1 MQEDLESE
9 DFQKWCL
16 SLGERP
22 MHMHRKVWEWCYIT
36 QALHERG
43 LLRIDSRGLGFA
55 VGQEP
60 LASFFASRG
69 ATILATD
76 LWEEVAEDAGWVD
89 TDQHASGLESLNSLG
104 LCPPELFRERVSF
117 RNVDMNQIP
126 NDLIGFDF
134 VWSACALEHLGSL
147 EFGAEFI
154 FNSMT
159 CLRPG
164 GIAVHTT
171 EYNVSSNTSTV
182 DDDSTVLY
190 RRIDLESI
198 VAELREAGHRV
209 QITFE
214 QGTGDIDEIVDVAP
228 YSHDPHL
235 KLQWGQYVI
244 TSFGLIVQKG
254 AMSRRSR
261 FSNRLSAAL
270 SRLPTRAARRE
281 YKRQP
286 SPPISAHMGGE

>member
-1 MQEDLESE
+1 MQKDLESE

-22 MHMHRKVWEWCYIT
+22 MHMHRKLWEWSYIT

-43 LLRIDSRGLGFA
+43 LLRNDLRGLGFA

-69 ATILATD
+69 VTILATD
-76 LWEEVAEDAGWVD
+76 LEEELAQDAWVD
-89 TDQHASGLESLNSLG
+89 TDQHASGLESLNSRG

-117 RNVDMNQIP
+117 RNTDMNQIP

-134 VWSACALEHLGSL
+134 IWSACALEHLGSL
-147 EFGAEFI
+147 ELGAEFI
-154 FNSMT
+154 FNSMR

-171 EYNVSSNTSTV
+171 EYNVSSNRRTV
-182 DDDSTVLY
+182 DHNTTVLY

-198 VAELREAGHRV
+198 VAELREAGHRI

-214 QGTGDIDEIVDVAP
+214 QGTGDIDEIVDVPP

-235 KLQWGQYVI
+235 KLQLDKYVI

-254 AMSRRSR
+254 
-261 FSNRLSAAL
+261 
-270 SRLPTRAARRE
+270 P
-281 YKRQP
+281 
-286 SPPISAHMGGE
+286 